1 MRRTALCACLLGL
14 CGSLFGGL
22 AQAREWL
29 VVGTTFP
36 QVYEQ
41 SADGSFTGL
50 APSVLRHLAAE
61 LGDELRFELYPWTR
75 AQRMVELGEADILVG
90 PYRTAERE
98 ARFAF
103 AAEPFYQ
110 DRIVFYSRR
119 DQASTWNGD
128 YASLHG
134 KRVAVVRGWIYG
146 SQFEEARA
154 RLQPITVESVRNGL
168 RMLHA
173 GRIDLLASNQ
183 RNTGPHLLA
192 LGLQEQ
198 VGELLPLID
207 VQRGFFAFPRDSGHD
222 ELRQRFD
229 SAFEQFVASGQLA
242 RLAAPLGVSV
252 P

>member
-1 MRRTALCACLLGL
+1 MRAAVLWACLLGL

-41 SADGSFTGL
+41 NAAGDFTGL
-50 APSVLRHLAAE
+50 APAVLRQLAAE
-61 LGDELRFELYPWTR
+61 LGEGLHFELYPWVR
-75 AQRMVELGEADILVG
+75 AQRMVELGQADILVG

-103 AAEPFYQ
+103 AAQPFYQ
-110 DRIVFYSRR
+110 DRIVFYARR
-119 DQASTWNGD
+119 DQAPLWNGA
-128 YASLHG
+128 YPSLQG

-146 SQFEEARA
+146 SQFEKARTQL
-154 RLQPITVESVRNGL
+154 RPITVESVRNGL
-168 RMLHA
+168 RMLQA

-183 RNTGPHLLA
+183 RNTGPQVVA

-207 VQRGFFAFPRDSGHD
+207 VQRGFFAFPPDSSHA

-229 SAFEQFVASGQLA
+229 RAFAQLVASGQLA
-242 RLAAPLGVSV
+242 WLAAPLGVSV